1 MRWRGIAVA
10 IIVIVACRIAL
21 RLASDFVVDWLWFS
35 AVGYFDV
42 FWTIFG
48 AKATLFFAVFAV
60 STVALWIN
68 GTLAFR
74 AARRRGPWL
83 PVSFDRGS
91 ATLRT
96 LSETVPELFG
106 LAPRQLPWRFL
117 VPGVAVVLGILIAM
131 GETGNWDV
139 VLRFIH
145 QAPYGQRDPLFG
157 KDIGFYLFSLPAYVA
172 LKNWMLLTLAWSA
185 LVAGAVYWA
194 HGDIVLDKGRRW
206 MSSAA
211 VTHGSALL
219 GLFFA
224 VKTWSYGLDRFLLL
238 YGDNGVV
245 VGAGYTDV
253 HVELPVLGALMA
265 LASVATLA
273 SWANVWLRTSKLPAV
288 GAALVFGGSFVL
300 ALAFPALFQRAYVKP
315 NELQLEVP
323 YIQRNIVLTQEAY
336 NLRHVT
342 VKPFPAEPGL
352 TFQSL
357 RDNRATIDNIRL
369 WDRQP

>member
-1 MRWRGIAVA
+1 MRWRGIPVA
-10 IIVIVACRIAL
+10 IIVIVACLIAL
-21 RLASDFVVDWLWFS
+21 GLATDFLVDWLWFS
-35 AVGYFDV
+35 TVGYFDV

-48 AKATLFFAVFAV
+48 AKAILFFAVFAL

-74 AARRRGPWL
+74 VARRRGPWL

-106 LAPRQLPWRFL
+106 LAPPQLPWRFL

-139 VLRFIH
+139 VLRFIQ
-145 QAPYGQRDPLFG
+145 QAPYGQHDPLYG
-157 KDIGFYLFSLPAYVA
+157 RDIGFYLFSLPAYVA
-172 LKNWMLLTLAWSA
+172 LKNWMLLTVAWSA

-194 HGDIVLDKGRRW
+194 HGDVMLDKGRRR

-219 GLFFA
+219 GFFFA

-253 HVELPVLGALMA
+253 HVELPVLWTLMA

-273 SWANVWLRTSKLPAV
+273 S
-288 GAALVFGGSFVL
+288 
-300 ALAFPALFQRAYVKP
+300 
-315 NELQLEVP
+315 
-323 YIQRNIVLTQEAY
+323 
-336 NLRHVT
+336 
-342 VKPFPAEPGL
+342 
-352 TFQSL
+352 
-357 RDNRATIDNIRL
+357 
-369 WDRQP
+369 